1 MKVLGLQLDI
11 AWENPPANFTT
22 VRRLLAAAAP
32 APGTLVA
39 LPEMFATGFSMNAAA
54 IADPPDGPACQ
65 FLSTTARAFGITLLA
80 GLATLGPDGRP
91 RNQALVF
98 SPEGHLVASY
108 SKIKLFTPGGEPS
121 HYTPGTVPV
130 AFTLADWTI
139 APLICYDLR
148 FPELFRQTAARQRPE
163 LFVVVANWPEKRLH
177 HWVRLLQARAIE
189 NQAFVLAVNRTGRDP
204 YYAYAG
210 RSLVVD
216 PQGEILADAGSAEGW
231 VAAELDLETLRQY
244 RRGLP
249 FLDDLDRL

>member
-1 MKVLGLQLDI
+1 MKVLALQPDI

-54 IADPPDGPACQ
+54 IADPPGGPASQ
-65 FLSTTARAFGITLLA
+65 FLSATAKEFNITLLA
-80 GLATLGPDGRP
+80 GLATLGTDGQP

-98 SPEGHLVASY
+98 SPQGHLIASY
-108 SKIKLFTPGGEPS
+108 SKIKLFSPGGEPA

-130 AFTLADWTI
+130 AFTLSDWTI

-148 FPELFRQTAARQRPE
+148 FPELFRKAAALRRPE

-177 HWVRLLQARAIE
+177 HWLRLLQARAIE

-204 YYAYAG
+204 HYSYAG

-216 PQGEILADAGSAEGW
+216 PHGEILADAGAAEGW
-231 VAAELDLETLRQY
+231 ASADLDLAPLRQY
-244 RRGLP
+244 RQGLP
-249 FLDDLDRL
+249 FLNDLAPL